1 VRNALEKILAFSKA
15 FNFSMIGKEIMRG
28 FGGKI
33 FDLLEVH
40 IATLIFF
47 LLIITV
53 SIEVFSRYVL
63 NNPLP
68 KFFELSVYSFVWLI
82 YLGAALAK
90 RYNQHIRFDIFYRK
104 FSKRTRLFVDTFFD
118 ILTNIA
124 ILFLFIPSIEY
135 TIWNYRIKASAL
147 RIPWTYL
154 LLCFPIFVCLILIHN
169 SMAIFFNIREF
180 LGRGANQEEELPWQ

>member
-1 VRNALEKILAFSKA
+1 MRRFSKKIL
-15 FNFSMIGKEIMRG
+15 
-28 FGGKI
+28 
-33 FDLLEVH
+33 DLVEVH
-40 IATLIFF
+40 LTTLIFC
-47 LLIITV
+47 LLIISV

-63 NNPLP
+63 NMPTP
-68 KFFELSVYSFVWLI
+68 KFFELSIYTFVWVI

-104 FSKRTRLFVDTFFD
+104 FPKRGRLFVDTFFD

-124 ILFLFIPSIEY
+124 ILFILIPSIRY

-154 LLCFPIFVCLILIHN
+154 LLCYPLFICLILIHN
-169 SMAIFFNIREF
+169 SRDIVSNIREL
-180 LGRGANQEEELPWQ
+180 LGKGVSREEALPWQ